1 MRTLLLLALMLCLAT
16 MQAGAQ
22 APAIVVWQVNSFDVQ
37 ANVQQTER
45 LLNAVATINAT
56 NVGNGSGRTMT
67 LRINSKASVK
77 SVTAGGAAANFR
89 PIQEPRGDLQRIEIT
104 LPATVAPNAT
114 MSATVTYSLPVESNS
129 GLTAISPIATQFL
142 PLAFWYPI
150 PNTPYSARGADT
162 APFHLTV
169 NIPNTISSGVEKAG
183 SPGSVTFDQS
193 LYGQP
198 FFVQGDWDKLEG
210 AADAKGVIVML
221 ERGAGADDR
230 KHAEALMAFTA
241 ASRAFFATALGPA
254 PDAPIRLV
262 AVRRGAGFTDG
273 GTVLFDA
280 DALRL
285 PKLDAATALSVA
297 ETVARL
303 WIGGQTPVRGEGG
316 GVLRDALV
324 RFLATQFLEKQF
336 GADAV
341 KSELYQ
347 QRLAY
352 ATVAQRDGPLAH
364 TSQLDSTYFASVPN
378 RGAMFWRLVDRRLGR
393 DVLMGVLRASLQAG
407 KSDPNGLNLPAVR
420 EALVAR
426 GGEGL
431 KALLDQQLDQV
442 PDTDLMIGLPVQRGA
457 DWVSALRNL
466 GSIDVTVTVAAT
478 TEQGQEVRAEATM
491 PAKNFGEA
499 VFKTTGKIVRVEVDP
514 DKLYPQLDYGNDVM
528 PRAKDLSQALN
539 EASLQLGAQDFAK
552 AEATARAMLATA
564 PRFQE
569 AQIILARA
577 LLGQNRIEDAERL
590 FRAALDEPLPFA
602 ATVAWANIGLG
613 EIAMKRNQAAD
624 AVKRFNDAVVASRDY
639 PSSLAARAAR
649 IRAEAAANSAPP
661 IDQNASTFI
670 TQLSQAVVSNKKAE
684 LESRIVP
691 GELVR
696 FINGSIGTEAWET
709 KVVRT
714 EQLNAN
720 LIAADVQIRASKL
733 GTVGTGTAVLL
744 LARTPSGW
752 KLSGIDLFEVR

>member
-720 LIAADVQIRASKL
+720 LIAADVQIRASKM
-733 GTVGTGTAVLL
+733 GTVGTGTAVQL